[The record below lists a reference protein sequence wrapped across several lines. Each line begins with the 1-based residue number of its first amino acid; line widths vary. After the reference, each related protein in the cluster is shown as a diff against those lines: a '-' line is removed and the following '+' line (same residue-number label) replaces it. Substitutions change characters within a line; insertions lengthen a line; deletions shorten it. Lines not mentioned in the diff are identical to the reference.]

1 MESPKVYIPMD
12 RRHALAQGE
21 TLPEWAEGS
30 ALFADISGFTPLTEA
45 LALELGPRRGAEEL
59 TRHLNEVYN
68 AVIAEL
74 HRYGGSVIGFSGDAI
89 TCWLDGD
96 DGRRATACGLAMQEA
111 MGRFASVKTHS
122 GRTVSLGMK
131 AAAATG
137 RVRRFIVGDAGH
149 RIVDVM
155 AGDTMDR
162 MAAAEHHAERG
173 EVVVDEITA
182 RNLMPDISIVAWRE
196 EEDTGQ
202 RFAVVDRLALDVE
215 EMSWLEPDDAT
226 YADGRLKGWLLP
238 PVYQRLD
245 KGQGGFLAEL
255 RPAVALFLRFSGID
269 YDHDEEAPQ
278 KLGTFVRQVE
288 QALLRFDGSLIQLT
302 LGDKGSY
309 LYAAFG
315 APIAHEDDVARAA
328 SVALDL
334 QSVAARLEYLDP
346 LQIGIT
352 TGRMRTGAYGSETRR
367 TYGVLGDAVN
377 LSARL
382 MSAAQPGEILV
393 SDAAY
398 AAAAGAFRWES
409 KPDIKVKGKSE
420 LITLWRLVGTKQ
432 QSMVRLQEPQYM
444 LPMVGRKNELAFIEE
459 KLDLAL
465 SGVGQIV
472 GITGE
477 AGMGKSRLAAEVIR
491 LAGDKAFAGYAGECQ
506 SYGTSTGYLVWRDI
520 WSGLFNLDET
530 QPVEECI
537 RRVEVALEKID
548 PALAR
553 RLPLMG
559 TLLNISIPDNEL
571 TSSLDPK
578 LRKSSLEAML
588 VGCLRAW
595 APERPLLLVL
605 EDCQWL
611 DPLSADLVEV
621 IGRAINDLPVFMLMG
636 YRALSVQESGAHQI
650 DKLAH
655 FAEVDLAEFSDEEA
669 EQLIELKLAQL
680 LGPGTTVPVALL
692 KQVTSKAAGNPY
704 YIEELLNFLRD
715 RGIDPTDTQ
724 ALAQLDLPSSLY
736 SLVLSRIDQLTE
748 RQNATL
754 KVASVIGRLFRA
766 ALVWGVYPELGGS
779 ERVKANLQVMST
791 LDLTPMDT
799 PEPELT
805 YLFKHIV
812 IQEVA
817 YESLLYST
825 RAMLH
830 ERIGAHI
837 EENNSDRLEQ
847 FLDLLAHHYGRSENE
862 AKKREYFLRAGKAA
876 QAVYDNEAAI
886 NYYQQAISL
895 LSEPEKIE
903 VYKDLGEVLLLVG
916 RWDDAKVGY
925 EEAMALALTL
935 NDPEALA
942 TYQASM
948 AELTRKMGLPD
959 EAELWLSHARLGFD
973 ALGNRGGVAHTLWLS
988 GFFAALRGDW
998 DSARVSWE
1006 EGLEIRRELGQ
1017 NRRISRMLSN
1027 LGAAARHKKDFE
1039 LARALHEEAL
1049 AIRQELD
1056 DPWDIAISLGNLGI
1070 LANDQGNNEEARQR
1084 LQEAAQIFN
1093 EVGDRWN
1100 FAQAVEQLGKVAV
1113 KQGELQDA
1121 QNQFQESL
1129 LIFRDL
1135 GDVRWM
1141 AVNFDDLGR
1150 LAAQSGE
1157 AERAL
1162 TLVGAAGTMRESVG
1176 AALSPDEMSDLDT
1189 ALAPAREMLS
1199 EEKQQQALAAGQ
1211 AMTLE
1216 EALAY
1221 ALN

>member
-1 MESPKVYIPMD
+1 MD
-12 RRHALAQGE
+12 RRHALARGE
-21 TLPEWAEGS
+21 TLPEWAQGS

-59 TRHLNEVYN
+59 TRHLNQVYN
-68 AVIAEL
+68 AVITEL

-96 DGRRATACGLAMQEA
+96 DGQRSTACGLAMQQA
-111 MGRFASVKTHS
+111 MQKFAVVKTHS
-122 GRTVSLGMK
+122 GRIVSLGMK
-131 AAAATG
+131 AAVATG
-137 RVRRFIVGDAGH
+137 TVRRFIVGDADH
-149 RIVDVM
+149 LIVDVM
-155 AGDTMDR
+155 AGATLDR
-162 MAAAEHHAERG
+162 LAAAEHHAERG

-182 RNLMPDISIVAWRE
+182 QALGQQASVVAWRADE
-196 EEDTGQ
+196 ESGQ
-202 RFAVVDRLALDVE
+202 RFAVVDGLALEVRE
-215 EMSWLEPDDAT
+215 TPWQELRDDA
-226 YADGRLKGWLLP
+226 YADGQLQGWLLP
-238 PVYQRLD
+238 PVYQRLSM
-245 KGQGGFLAEL
+245 GQGEFLAEL

-269 YDHDEEAPQ
+269 YDHDEDAPH
-278 KLGTFVRQVE
+278 KLGAFVRQVE

-315 APIAHEDDVARAA
+315 APIAHEDDAVRAA
-328 SVALDL
+328 SVALEL
-334 QSVAARLEYLDP
+334 QSVAARLDYLDP
-346 LQIGIT
+346 PQIGIT
-352 TGRMRTGAYGSETRR
+352 TGRMRTGAYGSQTRR

-398 AAAAGAFRWES
+398 AAAADSFHWES
-409 KPDIKVKGKSE
+409 RPDIRVKGKSE
-420 LITLWRLVGTKQ
+420 PVSLWRLAGAKQ
-432 QSMVRLQEPQYM
+432 RSTVRLQEPKYL
-444 LPMVGRKNELAFIEE
+444 LPMVGRARELSFIED

-472 GITGE
+472 GISGE

-491 LAGDKAFAGYAGECQ
+491 LAGDKGFAGYAGECQ
-506 SYGTSTGYLVWRDI
+506 SYGTSTGYLVWRSI
-520 WSGLFNLDET
+520 WGGLFNLDESR
-530 QPVEECI
+530 PVEECI
-537 RRVEVALEKID
+537 AQVEASLREIE

-559 TLLNISIPDNEL
+559 TLLNITVPDNEL
-571 TSSLDPK
+571 TRSLDPK

-588 VGCLRAW
+588 VSCLRAW
-595 APERPLLLVL
+595 APKGPVLLVL

-611 DPLSADLVEV
+611 DPLSADLIEV
-621 IGRAINDLPVFMLMG
+621 IGRALRDLPVFMLLG
-636 YRALSVQESGAHQI
+636 YRALSIQESGAHQI
-650 DKLAH
+650 TRLAH
-655 FAEVDLAEFSDEEA
+655 FTEVALTEFSDEEA
-669 EQLIELKLAQL
+669 EKLIGLKLAL
-680 LGPGTTVPVALL
+680 FPGPGAAVPVDFLR
-692 KQVTSKAAGNPY
+692 QVTARAAGNPY

-715 RGIDPTDTQ
+715 RGIDPTDTR

-766 ALVWGVYPELGGS
+766 AMVWGVYPELGGS
-779 ERVKANLQVMST
+779 ERVKANLQVMSS
-791 LDLTPMDT
+791 LDLTPLDT

-830 ERIGAHI
+830 ERIGAYI
-837 EENNSDRLEQ
+837 EVNNSDRLEQ
-847 FLDLLAHHYGRSENE
+847 FLDLLAHHYGRSENVD
-862 AKKREYFLRAGKAA
+862 KKREYLLRAGRAA

-886 NYYQQAISL
+886 NYYQQAIPL
-895 LSEPEKIE
+895 LSELEKID
-903 VYKDLGEVLLLVG
+903 VRKDLGEVLVLVG
-916 RWDDAKVGY
+916 RWDDAKAGY
-925 EEAMALALTL
+925 EEALELASAMD
-935 NDPEALA
+935 DPEALA

-948 AELTRKMGLPD
+948 AELTRKMGLPG
-959 EAELWLSHARLGFD
+959 EAEQWLAHARSGFE
-973 ALGNRGGVAHTLWLS
+973 ALGNRGGVAHTLWLA

-1006 EGLEIRRELGQ
+1006 EGLEIRRELGESK
-1017 NRRISRMLSN
+1017 RISRMLSN
-1027 LGAAARHKKDFE
+1027 LGAAARHKKEFE
-1039 LARALHEEAL
+1039 LARSLHEEAL
-1049 AIRQELD
+1049 KIRQELT

-1070 LANDQGNNEEARQR
+1070 LATDQGNNDEARQR
-1084 LQEAAQIFN
+1084 LEEAARIFS

-1100 FAQAVEQLGKVAV
+1100 IAIALEALGKVSS
-1113 KQGELQDA
+1113 KQGALQDA
-1121 QNQFQESL
+1121 RQQFRDSL

-1141 AVNFDDLGR
+1141 AVVFDDLGR
-1150 LAAQSGE
+1150 LATQNGE

-1162 TLVGAAGTMRESVG
+1162 RLVGAAAAMRESAG
-1176 AALSPDEMSDLDT
+1176 AALSPDESSDLET
-1189 ALAPAREMLS
+1189 ALTPARTVLS
-1199 EEKQQQALAAGQ
+1199 EEAQQQAVAAGR
-1211 AMTLE
+1211 ALSLE

-1221 ALN
+1221 ALS